1 MSVLRSVKL
10 LQRNTL
16 DLLFKLTIRSIIDY
30 GLVVFGTTLKLNDLK
45 RLEQIQYRA
54 GKLVTGALHLTS
66 AEKINEELGWE
77 SIKTRI
83 DFLGLTL
90 FYKINYDATR
100 PLIRSCLTS
109 KILRLNSRQFGQY
122 TNYPN
127 YGAKFQK
134 SFFPYFSKKW
144 NQLKRSTRNLELCD
158 FKPTLKNNLKPT
170 KYKHYSYG
178 SRLGNKLLTRLRLG
192 RSYLNS
198 HGYTIGK
205 VTSPACLCHSR
216 NETVK
221 HYMLECFLYTIERQS
236 LLEQVEQHVAGFA
249 SLSQENKLNIL
260 LFGFLDNEK
269 FPTNIKIMPL
279 VQNYIIQT
287 KRFLIRR

>member
-127 YGAKFQK
+127 YGAKFKNHFFHIFPK
-134 SFFPYFSKKW
+134 SGI
-144 NQLKRSTRNLELCD
+144 N
-158 FKPTLKNNLKPT
+158 
-170 KYKHYSYG
+170 
-178 SRLGNKLLTRLRLG
+178 
-192 RSYLNS
+192 
-198 HGYTIGK
+198 
-205 VTSPACLCHSR
+205 
-216 NETVK
+216 
-221 HYMLECFLYTIERQS
+221 
-236 LLEQVEQHVAGFA
+236 
-249 SLSQENKLNIL
+249 
-260 LFGFLDNEK
+260 
-269 FPTNIKIMPL
+269 
-279 VQNYIIQT
+279 
-287 KRFLIRR
+287 